1 MVNKIPLLSI
11 SLKDCEVSVFRGSGS
26 GGQAKN
32 KTSSGIRVEHTPSGA
47 IGKASDARE
56 QTLNKKNAFL
66 RMTETKEFKTWLKL
80 ETSRLMGQ
88 PSIEDI
94 VDESMQ
100 LKNIKVEVKDEEGTW
115 FKTSFEKV
123 LKD

>member
-1 MVNKIPLLSI
+1 MDKTPILSI
-11 SLKDCEVSVFRGSGS
+11 TLKDCEVSVFRGSGA
-26 GGQAKN
+26 GGQCRN
-32 KTSSGIRVEHTPSGA
+32 KTSSGIRVEHAPSGA

-56 QTLNKKNAFL
+56 QSLNKKNAFL
-66 RMTETKEFKTWLKL
+66 RMLETKEFQLWLKL
-80 ETSRLMGQ
+80 ETARLIGQ

-100 LKNIKVEVKDEEGTW
+100 LKNIKVEVKNEEGTW